1 LEEDPTVLN
10 TLRNRLHGEEGFTL
24 IELLVV
30 ILIIGI
36 LAAIAIPS
44 FLNQKGKG
52 EDAAAKSSARSAQTA
67 LETYYTDNQT
77 YDCTNAGATNC
88 GATLGAI
95 ESSLPAWTVTSP
107 PAANN
112 YTVTNSA
119 GIAADGAGS
128 PTATQYRVAVA
139 SNPSGRVYWI
149 DKTSAGITRGCK
161 VVGAANGNNGG
172 CKNVTGGYGTW

>member
-1 LEEDPTVLN
+1 VL
-10 TLRNRLHGEEGFTL
+10 NRLHTRLKGDEGFTL

-77 YDCTNAGATNC
+77 YNC
-88 GATLGAI
+88 GSGAACGTALSAI
-95 ESSLPAWTVTSP
+95 ENSLPTYDTASP
-107 PAANN
+107 PAANKL
-112 YTVTNSA
+112 TVTDTAAA
-119 GIAADGAGS
+119 GANGTAGS
-128 PTATQYRVAVA
+128 ATASTYRVAVA

-149 DKTSAGITRGCK
+149 DKSSTGVTRGCY
-161 VVGAANGNNGG
+161 VPSTANSTGG
-172 CKNVTGGYGTW
+172 CKGATVGGFGTW